1 MSFLTPFISASPS
14 PTRFIDARTGE
25 ELETGATIMFPASFD
40 FEGKPL
46 PREGYEV
53 IQLTA
58 GWFSGAA
65 RVKWIGGPCDGDRGW
80 VPLTVRRFHPSFLFQ
95 KVAFFPS

>member
-1 MSFLTPFISASPS
+1 VSFLTPLIPQALVV
-14 PTRFIDARTGE
+14 TRYVDALTGE
-25 ELETGATIMFPASFD
+25 ELEPGCEIRFPAERD
-40 FEGKPL
+40 ENGALL

-53 IQLTA
+53 LQLTS

-65 RVKWIGGPCDGDRGW
+65 FVKLIGGEQDGQRRW
-80 VPLTVRRFHPSFLFQ
+80 VPLVVRRFHPSYLFQ